1 MDKLNP
7 KIIKRK
13 AEPKGRDFYYNP
25 STNEMELVSDP
36 SPLRPT
42 NPKADPTAGSKYVT
56 KEQRI
61 YEAIKLPGYETAA
74 KADRSFA
81 KLEAERDKQDAQE
94 VIRKAYKR
102 DSITRDEIK
111 YLKPKSSDIKLEI
124 KAPTYFP
131 TNVRM
136 PETLPPNFKP
146 PIDPDL
152 FKGLGSL
159 IGTTRKDYKK

>member
-7 KIIKRK
+7 KITKRK

-61 YEAIKLPGYETAA
+61 YEAIKLPGYTTAIE
-74 KADRSFA
+74 ADRSFA
-81 KLEAERDKQDAQE
+81 KLEAERDKQDAKE
-94 VIRKAYKR
+94 VIRKAHKK
-102 DSITRDEIK
+102 DSE
-111 YLKPKSSDIKLEI
+111 IKLEI

-131 TNVRM
+131 TNERM
-136 PETLPPNFKP
+136 PETLPPNFKT
-146 PIDPDL
+146 PIDLDL
-152 FKGLGSL
+152 FKGLGSFL
-159 IGTTRKDYKK
+159 VTTRKDYQK

>member
-13 AEPKGRDFYYNP
+13 AEPRGRDFYYNA
-25 STNEMELVSDP
+25 SENAMELVSNP

-42 NPKADPTAGSKYVT
+42 KQKADPTAGSKYVT

-61 YEAIKLPGYETAA
+61 YESIKLPGYTTAIE
-74 KADRSFA
+74 ADRSFA

-111 YLKPKSSDIKLEI
+111 YLKPKSTEIK

-131 TNVRM
+131 TNERM
-136 PETLPPNFKP
+136 PETPPPNFEAP
-146 PIDPDL
+146 VDPDL

-159 IGTTRKDYKK
+159 LATTRKDYKK

>member
-7 KIIKRK
+7 KITKRK

-61 YEAIKLPGYETAA
+61 YETIKLPGYETAA

-111 YLKPKSSDIKLEI
+111 YLKPKSSEIK

-131 TNVRM
+131 TNERM
-136 PETLPPNFKP
+136 PETPPPNFEKP
-146 PIDPDL
+146 VDLDL

-159 IGTTRKDYKK
+159 IGTTRKDYQKID

>member
-7 KIIKRK
+7 KITKRK

-61 YEAIKLPGYETAA
+61 YEAIKLPGYTTAIE
-74 KADRSFA
+74 ADRSFA
-81 KLEAERDKQDAQE
+81 KLEAERDKQDVKE
-94 VIRKAYKR
+94 VIRKAHKR
-102 DSITRDEIK
+102 DSE
-111 YLKPKSSDIKLEI
+111 IKLEI

-136 PETLPPNFKP
+136 PETLPPNFGTS
-146 PIDPDL
+146 IDPDL

-159 IGTTRKDYKK
+159 LATTRKDYQK